1 VGKEPR
7 DAEEL
12 LRGTVDALL
21 LKTLKWGPR
30 HGYGIARWIRETSQ
44 ETLIVEDRALYLA
57 LHRLE
62 DRGLI
67 ESAWGL
73 SDNNRRARFYQLT
86 ALGRA
91 ELRAE
96 SKRLA
101 RYAEALFRVLNTKS
115 WDLDTR

>member
-1 VGKEPR
+1 MGKEPR
-7 DAEEL
+7 DAEAL

-44 ETLIVEDRALYLA
+44 ETLVVEDRALYLA

-73 SDNNRRARFYQLT
+73 SDNNRRARYYQLT
-86 ALGRA
+86 AQGRA

-96 SKRLA
+96 SMPRA
-101 RYAEALFRVLNTKS
+101 RYGEARLRRRNTH
-115 WDLDTR
+115 